1 LVTRQ
6 LALPFPQT
14 CLFSPAGFLP
24 AVANADARA
33 WLAAPATWPNQR
45 LALHGP
51 AGSGKTHL
59 LHIFAAQNH
68 AILMP
73 GPTLRYLPDLPPDA
87 PIAIDDADAAPDP
100 ETLLHLLNIAAERH
114 LPLLLAGRTPP
125 ARWTIALPDLLS
137 RLRATQAVALIEPDD
152 ALLRALLAQL
162 IAARQLRVEEHVQAY
177 LLARLPRTCAAMR
190 EAAACLDRIS
200 LAEGSRITRAI
211 AAQVLARMQA
221 GTAEDAEDEDFVPPG
236 EEPSPLT
243 PRLI

>member
-1 LVTRQ
+1 MTRQ

-24 AVANADARA
+24 AAANADARA
-33 WLAAPATWPNQR
+33 WLAAHATWPNQR

-59 LHIFAAQNH
+59 LHIFALRH
-68 AILMP
+68 AAMLLP
-73 GPTLRYLPDLPPDA
+73 GPALRHLPDLPPDA
-87 PIAIDDADAAPDP
+87 PIVIDDADAAPDA
-100 ETLLHLLNIAAERH
+100 ETLLHVINTAAERH

-125 ARWTIALPDLLS
+125 ARWPIALPDLGS
-137 RLRATQAVALIEPDD
+137 RLRATQAVALTEPDD

-177 LLARLPRTCAAMR
+177 LLARLPRTGAAMR

-200 LAEGSRITRAI
+200 LAEGSRITRGI
-211 AAQVLARMQA
+211 AAQVLARMH
-221 GTAEDAEDEDFVPPG
+221 AEPADDGQDEDFVPPS
-236 EEPSPLT
+236 EEPSPPA
-243 PRLI
+243 PRLL